1 MEAPW
6 IDIDTGDSM
15 LADDIETMATRWHA
29 RRCRSS
35 CRVEFQFRVE
45 ARRRRSGSAI
55 TSPSPRACN
64 ASRTRS
70 SLKKFDMWPP
80 TSYMPSE
87 HEWAPRRSLR
97 LYGRFFPQHW
107 TRLRSHH
114 TSVSSIPSCKRTRPA
129 ICEEAIATRFSG
141 PSDGGFSVQTQV
153 FALLSRNP
161 TASTL
166 RRFLSVDRDR
176 CHQCRSCD
184 RDMSWGWRPEAGP
197 L

>member
-70 SLKKFDMWPP
+70 SLKKF
-80 TSYMPSE
+80 
-87 HEWAPRRSLR
+87 
-97 LYGRFFPQHW
+97 
-107 TRLRSHH
+107 
-114 TSVSSIPSCKRTRPA
+114 
-129 ICEEAIATRFSG
+129 
-141 PSDGGFSVQTQV
+141 
-153 FALLSRNP
+153 
-161 TASTL
+161 
-166 RRFLSVDRDR
+166 
-176 CHQCRSCD
+176 
-184 RDMSWGWRPEAGP
+184 
-197 L
+197 